1 MDLCWFESNKGKI
14 PIEKG
19 KLFLWDIFW
28 QFSQTFSDLAR
39 KTEAV
44 CTGDWVW
51 INILYITLSSSSSGS
66 HANSMPNHCL
76 KYQWDESRREKT
88 EVNHSQQTTQELA
101 YRDLVKYAWI
111 FITRK
116 DALTTNLSRAT
127 LKPGNRK
134 LETGIW
140 NPESG
145 IRNLES
151 GIQNSESGTVNRN
164 LESRIRN
171 PELET
176 GKRIQNSES
185 GIRNHESGINE
196 SKKTSSSN
204 S

>member
-51 INILYITLSSSSSGS
+51 INILYITLSSSSSCS

-134 LETGIW
+134 LEIWNLESGIW
-140 NPESG
+140 NPEFR
-145 IRNLES
+145 IRNRKPES
-151 GIQNSESGTVNRN
+151 GIQNP
-164 LESRIRN
+164 ESRTGNRKANPEFGIRN
-171 PELET
+171 PES
-176 GKRIQNSES
+176 RIWN
-185 GIRNHESGINE
+185 
-196 SKKTSSSN
+196 
-204 S
+204 